1 MSLYSIEIVILCL
14 TAQQLSKYKCP
25 SKYPLDLNLNSDPAI
40 LMRLALWML
49 GGRVHLE
56 TGAPPVLGKEFE
68 WQLILAGMS
77 LDSAGRFFAATSHA
91 ADSRNLRKTP
101 PLQARPLS
109 SRKRASPAL
118 FRPPWPKGLNLP
130 ERSDAKEEW
139 KTGSKR
145 GPSDSSTT
153 Q

>member
-1 MSLYSIEIVILCL
+1 MSLYGIEIVILCL

-40 LMRLALWML
+40 LKRLALWML

-77 LDSAGRFFAATSHA
+77 LDSAGLFFAAASDA
-91 ADSRNLRKTP
+91 ADSRNLQKTP
-101 PLQARPLS
+101 PLQARPFILQEEGFPS
-109 SRKRASPAL
+109 S
-118 FRPPWPKGLNLP
+118 LP
-130 ERSDAKEEW
+130 STMAQ
-139 KTGSKR
+139 
-145 GPSDSSTT
+145 GP
-153 Q
+153 

>member
-77 LDSAGRFFAATSHA
+77 LDSAGLFFAAASDA
-91 ADSRNLRKTP
+91 ADSRNFQKTP
-101 PLQARPLS
+101 PLQAPPFILQEEGFPS
-109 SRKRASPAL
+109 S
-118 FRPPWPKGLNLP
+118 LP
-130 ERSDAKEEW
+130 STMAQ
-139 KTGSKR
+139 
-145 GPSDSSTT
+145 GP
-153 Q
+153 